1 MIGINE
7 RLRKAR
13 LSANLTQ
20 EAVAEKVGVSRQTM
34 SNWENGKSNP
44 DISSV
49 IALSDVY
56 KISLDALLKGE
67 AAKA

>member
-1 MIGINE
+1 MGINE

-20 EAVAEKVGVSRQTM
+20 EIVAEKVGVSRQTM
-34 SNWENGKSNP
+34 SNWENGKSHP

-49 IALSDVY
+49 MALSDVY
-56 KISLDALLKGE
+56 GISLDALLKGE
-67 AAKA
+67 TAKA